1 MNRQA
6 RRNAERQ
13 GEKSTVIQQ
22 ITSKQLDEAIEQIKI
37 NATFGAV
44 KVITAIMAISL
55 NDEYNFG
62 TTRIQKLIERM
73 RSQLECVQQETVD
86 INDIYKWCDDKA
98 IKLF

>member
-86 INDIYKWCDDKA
+86 IKDIYKWCDDKA